1 MLPCYC
7 FYINLVIFFEKRI
20 HKSCK
25 RKYVFTLLGKTLLNS
40 LIFLRIPSKL
50 EFILLFC
57 QVKMNRDYY
66 ISQIDFQFKIH
77 SVCGLLGPRQVGKT
91 TLAHQYAEK
100 FSKVHFFDL
109 ENPFDLTRL
118 ENPMALLSS
127 IQSDLIIIDE
137 IQRRPD
143 LFPVLRVLVDKKKHR
158 FLILG
163 SASRDMIRQSSET
176 LAGRIGYIELPS
188 FSLFETK
195 EQKKLWVRG
204 GFPRSYLAST
214 DEESYT
220 WRQEYITTFME
231 RDIPNL
237 GFTIPPTLM
246 RRLWMM
252 LANNHGNILNSTE
265 LSAPL
270 AISHH
275 TVKKYIDILSGTF
288 MIRILTPWFEN
299 ITKRQV
305 KSPKV
310 YIRDSG
316 LLHALVGVH
325 NYEQLL
331 VYPKFGAS
339 WEGFAL
345 EEVIKKHQA
354 RSEECFF
361 WATQGGAELDLLI
374 VKDGKKIG
382 FEFKYTDQ
390 PKITKSMM
398 SALEDLALD
407 HLYLIH
413 PHDQTFALSSK
424 ITALSLGNM

>member
-1 MLPCYC
+1 
-7 FYINLVIFFEKRI
+7 
-20 HKSCK
+20 
-25 RKYVFTLLGKTLLNS
+25 
-40 LIFLRIPSKL
+40 
-50 EFILLFC
+50 
-57 QVKMNRDYY
+57 MNRNSF

-100 FSKVHFFDL
+100 FLNVHFFDL
-109 ENPFDLTRL
+109 EDPFDLTRL

-143 LFPVLRVLVDKKKHR
+143 LFPVLRVLVDKKTHK

-176 LAGRIGYIELPS
+176 LAGRIGYIELPP
-188 FSLFETK
+188 FSIFETK
-195 EQKKLWVRG
+195 EHKNLWVRG
-204 GFPRSYLAST
+204 GFPLSYLASN
-214 DEESYT
+214 DEESYA

-237 GFTIPPTLM
+237 GFSIPPALM

-252 LANNHGNILNSTE
+252 VANNHGNILNTTE

-270 AISHH
+270 SISHH

-288 MIRILTPWFEN
+288 MIRVLTPWFEN

-339 WEGFAL
+339 WEGFSL
-345 EEVIKKHQA
+345 EEVIKRQKA

-407 HLYLIH
+407 HLYMIH
-413 PHDQTFALSSK
+413 PHDHTFSLSSK
-424 ITALSLGNM
+424 ITALSLGEL